1 MMTPLRFEQTYQ
13 AEWAELESL
22 LDALLGRRSATTET
36 ASAVSGTRVAAL
48 YRRACEH
55 LALARA
61 RSYPAYV
68 VDRLER
74 ITADGHQLIYH
85 RREFGFG
92 RVRDIL
98 AVDFP
103 RAVRKQRS
111 YVAVAAATFLLP
123 TIVIALLVY
132 WRPELILS
140 VVSPETAAS
149 FEQMYSPNAD
159 SIGRTRTARTDWM
172 MFGFY
177 IRNNVGVAFQCFAG
191 GLFAGL
197 GALFFL
203 AYNGSFAGALAGYLT
218 ERGLSSTFY
227 SFVATHSAFEVTAIG
242 PGWSGRIENRP
253 RPAGATPADT
263 AAIARAGDRG
273 FGGCSLRR
281 HGDAVRRRGHRSIL
295 VIRQLDCAGGQVRR
309 RRRLLDRR
317 RRLLL
322 SARTPCRLTRSP
334 SGYGRGRPSKRLTQG
349 YGSASSPRAPCIPV
363 TPSWHCQ
370 SWPLPWP
377 PISSRTGCRAW

>member
-1 MMTPLRFEQTYQ
+1 MTPLRFQQTYQ
-13 AEWAELESL
+13 AECAELESRL
-22 LDALLGRRSATTET
+22 ETLLGGRAATADT
-36 ASAVSGTRVAAL
+36 ASWVSGARMAVL

-68 VDRLER
+68 VGRLER
-74 ITADGHQLIYH
+74 ITGDGHQLIHH

-103 RAVRKQRS
+103 CAVRRQRT

-149 FEQMYSPNAD
+149 FEQMYTPSAD
-159 SIGRTRTARTDWM
+159 SIGRARTARTDWM

-177 IRNNVGVAFQCFAG
+177 IGNNVGVAFQCFAG

-218 ERGLSSTFY
+218 GRGLSSTFY
-227 SFVATHSAFEVTAIG
+227 SFVATHSAFEVTAIVL
-242 PGWSGRIENRP
+242 
-253 RPAGATPADT
+253 AGA
-263 AAIARAGDRG
+263 AG
-273 FGGCSLRR
+273 LR
-281 HGDAVRRRGHRSIL
+281 VGH
-295 VIRQLDCAGGQVRR
+295 A
-309 RRRLLDRR
+309 LL
-317 RRLLL
+317 
-322 SARTPCRLTRSP
+322 APHRLTRLQSLVQATED
-334 SGYGRGRPSKRLTQG
+334 SAVVLYGVMAMLFVAAAIEAFWS
-349 YGSASSPRAPCIPV
+349 SASWIAPAVKYAVAAACWIAVGAYFVLQGRRA
-363 TPSWHCQ
+363 
-370 SWPLPWP
+370 
-377 PISSRTGCRAW
+377 G